1 MSQDRESNGKRI
13 GLIVAALGVVFG
25 DIGTSPLYSMREA
38 LAEETGIAVTQ
49 SNVTGVV
56 SLIIWSLILVIAVKY
71 VLLVMRADNDGEG
84 GVLALASLLDVKM
97 GVSWRRWLFL
107 SGLFGAALLYG
118 NGAIT
123 PAISV
128 LSAVEGLEIATPV
141 FEPFIIPIAVVILV
155 ALFSIQSRGTNA
167 IGRVFGLVTL
177 VWFAVL
183 AALGVV
189 HILDNPS
196 VLAAFDPRHAVDFF
210 ADNGF
215 AAFTSLGAVFLVV
228 TGGEALYAD
237 IGHFGVG
244 PIRIGWFSLVMP
256 TLILTYLGQGA
267 FLISS
272 PSAIENP
279 FYLMAPEWGLIPL
292 VVLATAATVIAS
304 QALISG
310 AFSLT
315 MQAIQF
321 GFLPRMEIRHT
332 SEEEAGQI
340 YLPGINWA
348 LMIACVG
355 LVLSFQTSSNLA
367 AAYGVAVTGTMVV
380 TTLIFA
386 TVVVDR
392 WGWKPWQAAAMAI
405 PLLAIDMAF
414 FAANLIKIPQ
424 GGWFPLV
431 VAAGIYFVMV
441 TWRRGRNLVNTLMR
455 RADIA
460 LKEVFTT
467 WDAEPVARVPGTAIY
482 MSAEPWVMPPALISN
497 LAANHTLHES
507 VILVAVVRDDTPRV
521 PVAKQLE
528 VTELTHGF
536 TQMIM
541 HFGFTQQ
548 PYVISALLNS
558 DDPVYNADDTVFV
571 LGRETIRSSPRRYT
585 LSKAQ
590 EHLFVFLHRNASDAA
605 RYFRLPSDRV
615 IEIGRIVEI

>member
-1 MSQDRESNGKRI
+1 MSHGQEYNGKRI
-13 GLIVAALGVVFG
+13 GLTIAALGVVFG
-25 DIGTSPLYSMREA
+25 DIGTSPLYALREA
-38 LAEETGIAVTQ
+38 MAEETGIAVTQ

-56 SLIIWSLILVIAVKY
+56 SLIIWSLVLVVAVKY
-71 VLLVMRADNDGEG
+71 VFLVLRADNDGEG
-84 GVLALASLLDVKM
+84 GILALTSLLDTRF

-107 SGLFGAALLYG
+107 CGLFGAALLYG
-118 NGAIT
+118 DGAIT

-128 LSAVEGLEIATPV
+128 LSAVEGLEVATPF
-141 FEPFIIPIAVVILV
+141 FEPYIIPIAVVILV
-155 ALFSIQSRGTNA
+155 ALFSIQSRGTHA
-167 IGRVFGLVTL
+167 IGRVFGIVMMM
-177 VWFAVL
+177 WFAVL
-183 AALGVV
+183 ALLGAS
-189 HILDNPS
+189 HILDTPS
-196 VLAAFDPRHAVDFF
+196 ILLAFDPRHAIDFF

-215 AAFTSLGAVFLVV
+215 AAFVSLGAVFLVV

-244 PIRIGWFSLVMP
+244 PIRFGWFSLVMP
-256 TLILTYLGQGA
+256 SLIVTYLGQGA
-267 FLISS
+267 FLVSS
-272 PSAIENP
+272 PTAIENP
-279 FYLMAPEWGLIPL
+279 FYHMAPEWSLIPL
-292 VVLATAATVIAS
+292 VILATSATVIAS
-304 QALISG
+304 QALITG

-340 YLPGINWA
+340 YLPGVNWA

-355 LVLSFQTSSNLA
+355 LVLAFQTSSNLA

-392 WGWKPWQAAAMAI
+392 FGWKPWQAAAMAV
-405 PLLAIDMAF
+405 PLLAIDTAF
-414 FAANLIKIPQ
+414 FAANLLKIPQ

-431 VAAGIYFVMV
+431 VAAGIYFVMM
-441 TWRRGRNLVNTLMR
+441 TWRKGRNLVNTLMR

-467 WDAEPVARVPGTAIY
+467 WDAEPVTRVPGTAIY

-507 VILVAVVRDDTPRV
+507 VILVAVMRDDVPRV
-521 PVAKQLE
+521 PVVKQLE
-528 VTELTHGF
+528 VTEMTHGF

-548 PYVISALLNS
+548 PNVIEALRSS
-558 DDPVYNADDTVFV
+558 DDPVYNPADTVFV
-571 LGRETIRSSPRRYT
+571 LGRETIRSTPRRYA